1 MERITRESG
10 VIEAA
15 NLDLVGRYLQA
26 LGAGAG
32 GDELRQFV
40 DDAVVFEEL
49 PNRLFPNGRVRRLE
63 VAMADADRGRYL
75 MKGQSYLV
83 RAAVAQGDTVAVE
96 AEWRGT
102 LAVALGALPA
112 GYEMRAR
119 SAMFIEVRAGKI
131 VAQRNYD
138 CFDPWPP

>member
-26 LGAGAG
+26 LGASAG
-32 GDELRQFV
+32 GDELRGFF
-40 DDAVVFEEL
+40 DDAVSFEEL

-63 VAMADADRGRYL
+63 AALADAERGKKLLSR
-75 MKGQSYLV
+75 QSYV
-83 RAAVAQGDTVAVE
+83 VHAAVAQGDTVAVE
-96 AEWRGT
+96 AEWTGT
-102 LAVALGALPA
+102 LAAPLGTMPA

-119 SAMFIEVRAGKI
+119 SAMFLEIRAGRI

-138 CFDPWPP
+138 CFEPWP

>member
-26 LGAGAG
+26 LGAGAA
-32 GDELRQFV
+32 GDELRGFF
-40 DDAVVFEEL
+40 DDAVSFEEL
-49 PNRLFPNGRVRRLE
+49 PNRLFQNGRVRGLE
-63 VAMADADRGRYL
+63 AALADAERGKKLLSR
-75 MKGQSYLV
+75 QSYV
-83 RAAVAQGDTVAVE
+83 VHAAVAQGDTVAVE
-96 AEWRGT
+96 AEWAGT
-102 LAVALGALPA
+102 LAAPLGTMPA

-119 SAMFIEVRAGKI
+119 SAMFLEIRAGRI

-138 CFDPWPP
+138 CFEPWP